1 MEKQILLS
9 DGSLGLIFFLF
20 LTNYCIDR
28 IRQTIVVLPQ
38 LVIFI
43 IPDFQV
49 IFKHVKVCVVLWKM
63 FSTVE
68 GYHQH
73 QYCVE
78 YCQYCG
84 GYHQSCGG
92 VPSVLWGDTIS
103 TVERYHQ
110 YCGEI
115 PSDLWRDTIRV
126 V

>member
-1 MEKQILLS
+1 MQILLS

-28 IRQTIVVLPQ
+28 IRQTIVVLSQ

-68 GYHQH
+68 Y
-73 QYCVE
+73 Y
-78 YCQYCG
+78 QYCG
-84 GYHQSCGG
+84 G
-92 VPSVLWGDTIS
+92 
-103 TVERYHQ
+103 
-110 YCGEI
+110 I
-115 PSDLWRDTIRV
+115 PSILWRDTNS
-126 V
+126 